1 MLDKIKEFKPSSWSI
16 DNKTAIYI
24 MTIIITLAGIMSYQ
38 GLPKEQFPDVV
49 FPQIM
54 INTLY
59 PGTAPKDMESLV
71 TKHIEKQVKGIT
83 GVKKVT
89 SNSIQNFSM
98 VMVEFGTDVDVPDAK
113 VKVKDAVD
121 KAKTD
126 LPNDLPK
133 DPDII
138 AIDISQVPIMNINI
152 AGNYDLDRLKKYA
165 DEVKDK
171 VEGMK
176 EITRVDIVGALDRE
190 IQINVDMYKAAL
202 ANVTMFD
209 IENAVKYENMTIPGG
224 QVDMGNMKRSLS
236 ISGEFKNIEQ
246 IKNIVIR
253 GGTGAIVYLKD
264 IADVKDDFKEQESFA
279 RMDGKNVIT
288 LNVIKRTGEN
298 LINAADKIRATLDEM
313 KETTFPKEL
322 KVTIT
327 ADQSKG
333 TKVTLHD
340 LINTIIIGF
349 MLVTLILMFF
359 MGMTNAI
366 FVALSVPI
374 SMCIAFLV
382 LPGIDFTLNMIV
394 LFAFLLALG
403 IVVDDAIVVIENTHR
418 INHENPGLGIVKS
431 AKLAAGEVFLP
442 VLSGTATTL
451 APFVPLAFWQGTIG
465 KFMFYM
471 PITMIITLTASLIV
485 AYIMNPVFAVDFMDD
500 VDHGDGTHKSTKKA
514 SKIDTSFKVVTI
526 IFAVVALVSHLNG
539 NAFFGNL
546 SIFIYLFYVLNKF
559 VLSGIIKHFQQKTWP
574 SIQDA
579 YARTLRWCLNR
590 PGTILT
596 SVLTLFVASIVLMGI
611 AGPKVVFFPSADPN
625 FVYTYIQL
633 PIGTHQNYTDSITKI
648 VEKRVVGVIGENN
661 SMVESVISNV
671 AVGAGNSQEFDF
683 SVASHKGKVT
693 VAFVEFAKRN
703 GQSTMPYLDKIREA
717 VKGIPGTQI
726 VVEQE
731 QGGPPTGKPISLEIY
746 GEDFDVLA
754 KASQDVIR
762 FLNNQKIAGVE
773 ELKSDLVLNK
783 PEANIIINRE
793 HAQREGISTGQVGG
807 QINTAVFGKEI
818 SKFRDGEDDYPIMV
832 RYAKE
837 QRNNLNTLLNA
848 QIAYR
853 DMNMGGMMRSV
864 PISSVARVEYGN
876 SVGGIK
882 RKNQRRLVTVSS
894 NILSEYNPNEV
905 VAQVQN
911 ALKDYKAPEGVE
923 FKFGG
928 EQEEQAETMGF
939 LGGAMLASIL
949 LIILILVA
957 QFNSVSKPII
967 ILTEIIF
974 SLIGVLLGFALLRMD
989 FSIVMTG
996 IGVIALAGIVVRNGI
1011 LLVEFTDI
1019 LLEQGK
1025 PLREAIIEAGRTR
1038 MTPVILTATATTL
1051 GLVPLAVGLN
1061 IDFYTLFSELNPHI
1075 FFGGD
1080 QVAFWGPLSWT
1091 MIFGLIFATFLT
1103 LLVLPVMSLL
1113 SLRAKRRGEILFNY
1127 YNIPKGLM
1135 YVPFVLWGVR
1145 FWHWFSNG
1153 KADLSGI
1160 EN

>member
-24 MTIIITLAGIMSYQ
+24 LTIIITLAGVMSYQ

-54 INTLY
+54 VNTLY

-71 TKHIEKQVKGIT
+71 TDHIEKEVKGIT

-89 SNSIQNFSM
+89 STSIQNFSM
-98 VMVEFGTDVDVPDAK
+98 VMVEFGTDVDIPDAK
-113 VKVKDAVD
+113 QKVKDAVD
-121 KAKTD
+121 KAKTA

-133 DPDII
+133 DPDIM

-165 DEVKDK
+165 EEVKDK
-171 VEGMK
+171 VEGMR
-176 EITRVDIVGALDRE
+176 EITRVDIIGALSRE
-190 IQINVDMYKAAL
+190 IQIDVDMYKAAL
-202 ANVTMFD
+202 ANVTLSDVEM
-209 IENAVKYENMTIPGG
+209 AVKYENMTIPGG
-224 QVDMGNMKRSLS
+224 SVDMGNMTRSIS
-236 ISGEFKNIEQ
+236 ISGDFKNVEE
-246 IKNIVIR
+246 IKNIVVR
-253 GGTGAIVYLKD
+253 GGTGAIVYLRD
-264 IADVKDDFKEQESFA
+264 IAEVRDGFKEQESYA

-288 LNVIKRTGEN
+288 LNVIKRSGEN
-298 LINAADKIRATLDEM
+298 LINAADNIKATLAELQE
-313 KETTFPKEL
+313 KKFPTEL
-322 KVTIT
+322 KITIT
-327 ADQSKG
+327 GDQSKG

-349 MLVTLILMFF
+349 ILVTLILMFF
-359 MGMTNAI
+359 MGTTNAI

-382 LPGIDFTLNMIV
+382 LPGVDFTLNMMV

-465 KFMFYM
+465 KFMFYL

-485 AYIMNPVFAVDFMDD
+485 AYIINPVFAVDFMDD
-500 VDHGDGTHKSTKKA
+500 VDHGDGHTINSNKKA
-514 SKIDTSFKVVTI
+514 DRSFWVVTI
-526 IFAVVALVSHLNG
+526 IFAVVALFAHLGG
-539 NAFFGNL
+539 NHFFGNL
-546 SIFIYLFYVLNKF
+546 SIFIYLFYALNKF
-559 VLSGIIKHFQQKTWP
+559 VLNGIIEKFQQKTWP

-579 YARTLRWCLNR
+579 YARILTWCLKR
-590 PGTILT
+590 PISIMVSLV
-596 SVLTLFVASIVLMGI
+596 VLFFVSFILMGV
-611 AGPKVVFFPSADPN
+611 AGPKTVFFPQADPN
-625 FVYTYIQL
+625 FAFTYIQL
-633 PIGTHQNYTDSITKI
+633 PVGTHQSYTDSITRI
-648 VEKRVVGVIGENN
+648 VEKRIMGVIGEKNPL
-661 SMVESVISNV
+661 VESVIANV
-671 AVGAGNSQEFDF
+671 AVGAGNSQEFDV
-683 SVASHKGKVT
+683 SAATNKGKVT

-703 GQSTMPYLDKIREA
+703 GASTLPYLSKIREA
-717 VKGIPGTQI
+717 VKDIPGAQI

-731 QGGPPTGKPISLEIY
+731 SGGPPTGKPISLEIY
-746 GEDFDVLA
+746 HEDFEVLA

-783 PEANIIINRE
+783 PEARIVIDRE
-793 HAQREGISTGQVGG
+793 HAQRQGISTGQIGG
-807 QINTAVFGKEI
+807 QINNAVFGKEV
-818 SKFRDGEDDYPIMV
+818 SKFRDTEDDYPIML
-832 RYAKE
+832 RYKKD

-848 QIAYR
+848 QITYR
-853 DMNMGGMMRSV
+853 DMAMMGAIRSV
-864 PISSVARVEYGN
+864 PLSSVAHLEYGN
-876 SVGGIK
+876 TVGGIK
-882 RKNQRRLVTVSS
+882 HKNQKRVVTVGS
-894 NILSEYNPNEV
+894 NILVGYNPNEV
-905 VAQVQN
+905 VAQVQK
-911 ALKDYKAPEGVE
+911 ALKEYKVPEGVE

-939 LGGAMLASIL
+939 LGTAMLASIL
-949 LIILILVA
+949 LIIMILVF
-957 QFNSVSKPII
+957 QFNSTSKPLV

-974 SLIGVLLGFALLRMD
+974 SIIGVLLGFIIFRMD
-989 FSIVMTG
+989 FSIIMTG

-1019 LLEQGK
+1019 LLDQGK

-1061 IDFYTLFSELNPHI
+1061 IDFYKLFAELNPHI

-1103 LLVLPVMSLL
+1103 LLVLPAMTLMAIRS
-1113 SLRAKRRGEILFNY
+1113 KRRASILFDY
-1127 YNIPKGLM
+1127 YHIPKGLM
-1135 YVPFVLWGVR
+1135 YVPFMISAVR
-1145 FWHWFSNG
+1145 LWHWFSKG
-1153 KADLSGI
+1153 KADISNV
-1160 EN
+1160 EY

>member
-24 MTIIITLAGIMSYQ
+24 LTIIITLAGVMSYQ

-54 INTLY
+54 VNTLY

-71 TKHIEKQVKGIT
+71 TKHIEKQVKGIS

-89 SNSIQNFSM
+89 STSIQNFSM
-98 VMVEFGTDVDVPDAK
+98 VMVEFGTDSDIAEAK
-113 VKVKDAVD
+113 QKVKDAVD
-121 KAKTD
+121 KAKAD

-133 DPDII
+133 ESDII

-165 DEVKDK
+165 NEVKDR

-190 IQINVDMYKAAL
+190 IQIDVDMYKAAL
-202 ANVTMFD
+202 ANVSMMD
-209 IENAVKYENMTIPGG
+209 IESAVKYENMTIPGG
-224 QVDMGNMKRSLS
+224 QIDMGNMKRSLS
-236 ISGEFKNIEQ
+236 ISGEFKNVEQ

-253 GGTGAIVYLKD
+253 GGTGAVVYLKD
-264 IADVKDDFKEQESFA
+264 IAEVKDGFKEQESYA

-288 LNVIKRTGEN
+288 LNVIKRSGEN
-298 LINAADKIRATLDEM
+298 LINAADRIRETLNELQ
-313 KETTFPKEL
+313 KTKFPQEL
-322 KVTIT
+322 KITIT

-333 TKVTLHD
+333 TRVTLHD

-349 MLVTLILMFF
+349 ILVTLILMFF
-359 MGMTNAI
+359 MGTSNAI

-374 SMCIAFLV
+374 SMCVAFLV
-382 LPGIDFTLNMIV
+382 LPGIGFTLNFVV

-418 INHENPGLGIVKS
+418 INHENPSLGIVKS

-465 KFMFYM
+465 KFMYYM

-485 AYIMNPVFAVDFMDD
+485 AYIINPVFAVDFMDD
-500 VDHGDGTHKSTKKA
+500 VDHTDGHTINA
-514 SKIDTSFKVVTI
+514 SKKVDRSFWVVTI
-526 IFAVVALVSHLNG
+526 VFAVIALLSHLGG
-539 NAFFGNL
+539 NPFLGNL
-546 SIFIYLFYVLNKF
+546 SIFIYLFFVLNKF
-559 VLSGIIKHFQQKTWP
+559 VLNRIIEKFQQKTWP
-574 SIQDA
+574 TIQNA
-579 YARTLRWCLNR
+579 YAKILTWCLDR
-590 PGTILT
+590 PWTILT
-596 SVLTLFVASIVLMGI
+596 SLITLFVASFVIMSI

-625 FVYTYIQL
+625 FVYTYLEL
-633 PIGTHQNYTDSITKI
+633 PIGTHQKYTDSITKI
-648 VEKRVVGVIGENN
+648 VEKRVVGVVGTNN
-661 SMVESVISNV
+661 PIVESVISNV
-671 AVGAGNSQEFDF
+671 AVGAGNAQDFDV
-683 SVASHKGKVT
+683 STASHKGKVT

-703 GQSTMPYLDKIREA
+703 GESTKPYLDKIRDA
-717 VKGIPGTQI
+717 VKDIPGTQV

-746 GEDFDVLA
+746 GDEFESLA

-762 FLNNQKIAGVE
+762 YLNNQKIEGIE

-783 PEANIIINRE
+783 PEARIVIDRE
-793 HAQREGISTGQVGG
+793 HAQREGISTGQIGG
-807 QINTAVFGKEI
+807 QLNTAVFGKEV
-818 SKFRDGEDDYPIMV
+818 SKFRDGEDDYPIML
-832 RYAKE
+832 RYRPE

-864 PISSVARVEYGN
+864 PISAVAHAEFDN
-876 SVGGIK
+876 TVGGIK
-882 RKNQRRLVTVSS
+882 RKNQRRVVTVSS
-894 NILSEYNPNEV
+894 NILSDYNPNEV
-905 VAQVQN
+905 VAKVQA

-939 LGGAMLASIL
+939 LGGAMMVSIL

-967 ILTEIIF
+967 ILTEILF
-974 SLIGVLLGFALLRMD
+974 SLIGVLLGFAIFRMD

-1011 LLVEFTDI
+1011 LLVEFADI
-1019 LLEQGK
+1019 LLEQGI
-1025 PLREAIIEAGRTR
+1025 PLRKAIIEAGRTR

-1051 GLVPLAVGLN
+1051 GLIPLAVGLN

-1103 LLVLPVMSLL
+1103 LLVLPVMSLMAI
-1113 SLRAKRRGEILFNY
+1113 RAKRRGEILFDHY
-1127 YNIPKGLM
+1127 KIPKGLM
-1135 YVPFVLWGVR
+1135 YVPFVLLCVR
-1145 FWHWFSNG
+1145 CWHWFSKG

-1160 EN
+1160 EQ